1 MVGFNPPTLGVIM
14 KIKELIKLLQDP
26 DYNENDEINV
36 FVKTDKNVYSLPI
49 EEITEFGMLD
59 EPHIC
64 VNLS

>member
-1 MVGFNPPTLGVIM
+1 M

-26 DYNENDEINV
+26 DYNKNDEINV
-36 FVKTDKNVYSLPI
+36 FVKTNKNVHSLII
-49 EEITEFGMLD
+49 EEVTEFDMLD